1 MLFAHLAPNAV
12 VKTTRNKFGA
22 FCAILAGEDCKH
34 GETRDPVAVPETPG
48 GRQIRVAH
56 QLNRVSGEVV
66 ITDGGVNVNSP
77 LTALHL
83 DPAVA

>member
-12 VKTTRNKFGA
+12 VKTARNKFGA

-48 GRQIRVAH
+48 GRQIRIAH

-66 ITDGGVNVNSP
+66 ITDGE
-77 LTALHL
+77 
-83 DPAVA
+83 